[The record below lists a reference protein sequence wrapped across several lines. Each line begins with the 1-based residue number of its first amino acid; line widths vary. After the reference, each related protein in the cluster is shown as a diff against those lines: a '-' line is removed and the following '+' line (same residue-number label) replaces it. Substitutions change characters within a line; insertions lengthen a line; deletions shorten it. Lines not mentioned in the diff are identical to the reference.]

1 MSSGLDVQPLS
12 KAKRKVFA
20 DLGTRAGRNRHD
32 LFLLEGWLAIEDA
45 VSRGVEFL
53 YLILRDDALSR
64 FEVWTAREQLG
75 SAVIYVSAAADFS
88 LIAQTTTPQGI
99 IAVGNLPTLDLAALP
114 IGPPGLTLLA
124 DGVRDPGNLGTL
136 LRTLAGVG
144 GRTAL
149 LPTGTVDPFNPK
161 ALRGAAGSGFTL
173 DIAAGMT
180 RSAAVEWCAA
190 HQLPVVVLE
199 VGAPDL
205 FQATLPSVPLALA
218 VGNEAAGVSDEI
230 KDHAALVVGLPMSD
244 EVESLSA
251 AVAGSVALYVV
262 AHNLGRRGVT

>member
-20 DLGTRAGRNRHD
+20 DLGTRTGRNRHD

-45 VSRGVEFL
+45 VSRGVDFP

-64 FEVWTAREQLG
+64 FKAWAARERLG
-75 SAVIYVSAAADFS
+75 SAIIYSAPTVDFAA
-88 LIAQTTTPQGI
+88 IAQTTTPQGV
-99 IAVGNLPTLDLAALP
+99 IAVGNLPALDLETLP
-114 IGPPGLTLLA
+114 TDSPGLTLLT
-124 DGVRDPGNLGTL
+124 DEIRDPGNLGTL
-136 LRTLAGVG
+136 IRTLAAVG

-149 LPTGTVDPFNPK
+149 LSTGTVDPFNPK
-161 ALRGAAGSGFTL
+161 ALRGAAGSGFAL

-180 RSAAVEWCAA
+180 RLVAVEWCAA
-190 HQLPVVVLE
+190 RQLPVVVLE
-199 VGAPDL
+199 AGAPDL
-205 FQATLPSVPLALA
+205 FQATLPSVPVALA
-218 VGNEAAGVSDEI
+218 VGNETAGVSDEI

-262 AHNLGRRGVT
+262 AHNLGRRGMT